1 MCLMFIPAKLIGQ
14 DLSPVEISSGQK
26 WNNFWLIGGNDA
38 N

>member
-14 DLSPVEISSGQK
+14 GSAPVEITNRQK
-26 WNNFWLIGGNDA
+26 WNNFCMIGGTHA